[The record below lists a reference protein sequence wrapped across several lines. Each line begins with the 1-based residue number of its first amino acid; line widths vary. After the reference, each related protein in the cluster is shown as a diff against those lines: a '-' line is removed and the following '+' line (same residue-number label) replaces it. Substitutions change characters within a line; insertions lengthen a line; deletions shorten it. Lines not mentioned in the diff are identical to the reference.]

1 MYTDA
6 FRIKYLAGYH
16 WTPFFVL
23 LQKEWGSP
31 FHVKPIQFFSKLR
44 TERNFFNLIFKKIY
58 ILNGEKLESLL
69 LRSETRQVYP
79 VSPLLYKLVLDVLT
93 NAIDKKRYTGWERRN
108 KTVFVHMQ
116 HDCLCRKS
124 QRITQKM
131 GIRALINLQW
141 GLICRMVIFYSNSRK
156 EPSNSVNTGNL
167 MLLNRYICGQNIFLI
182 IFKLEPDCVHIWK
195 YGSIQIQSSVFI
207 FEHILPLSCTRLS
220 FLNVLQQTCIKITM
234 YIGRKIPLLQMTMV
248 DPHPCFF
255 LLLKK

>member
-1 MYTDA
+1 MCPNACGQFLPGLSLPGFPSPFSCGPVHVKTEPMEDSGMYTDA

-79 VSPLLYKLVLDVLT
+79 VSPLLYKLVLEVLT

-182 IFKLEPDCVHIWK
+182 IFKLEPDCKMSKKVLRTHLEIWLDLD
-195 YGSIQIQSSVFI
+195 IEQ
-207 FEHILPLSCTRLS
+207 
-220 FLNVLQQTCIKITM
+220 
-234 YIGRKIPLLQMTMV
+234 
-248 DPHPCFF
+248 CFHF
-255 LLLKK
+255 